1 MGYHWKNI
9 ITNRTI
15 RYTFSSVWRSTTYCT
30 SPQQPHLRQL
40 FGSMEGSLGTNGLQ
54 ARTTEPRPT
63 HPSNIQT
70 LAFRCF
76 RMRTKNIKNK
86 ATKPNKMVVEGTKYA
101 VLVWNPDSE
110 TSCFCFNIYMAE
122 AHPSLCQARCQE
134 GISILDQLMVTDHLE
149 VSEISP
155 KISSIWYTYVE
166 SLHFGKLEWPLI
178 WCSYQLSKKLLS
190 IGMDHPCE
198 FLRTPQ
204 RRNFEWQASASAE
217 FDSRLKRLQSNVR
230 YVRMVQLQCLCQRT
244 PLDWRLTCKKIE
256 AWKEIKAKF
265 QIPFVR
271 HYQWSYQVQG
281 HGSKKNVRDQKNHL
295 RDQKR
300 IN

>member
-101 VLVWNPDSE
+101 VLFQYLYGRSTSQPLPGALPGRHLDPGSADGHWPLRGFRDIPQNKFYMVHLCRVPPFWEAGMTLDMMFLPAFQKTPLHRYGSPMRVPPDSSAQKFWM
-110 TSCFCFNIYMAE
+110 TSICKCRVRFQTEKIAVK
-122 AHPSLCQARCQE
+122 CQIC
-134 GISILDQLMVTDHLE
+134 
-149 VSEISP
+149 
-155 KISSIWYTYVE
+155 
-166 SLHFGKLEWPLI
+166 
-178 WCSYQLSKKLLS
+178 
-190 IGMDHPCE
+190 
-198 FLRTPQ
+198 
-204 RRNFEWQASASAE
+204 
-217 FDSRLKRLQSNVR
+217 
-230 YVRMVQLQCLCQRT
+230 
-244 PLDWRLTCKKIE
+244 
-256 AWKEIKAKF
+256 
-265 QIPFVR
+265 
-271 HYQWSYQVQG
+271 
-281 HGSKKNVRDQKNHL
+281 
-295 RDQKR
+295 
-300 IN
+300 